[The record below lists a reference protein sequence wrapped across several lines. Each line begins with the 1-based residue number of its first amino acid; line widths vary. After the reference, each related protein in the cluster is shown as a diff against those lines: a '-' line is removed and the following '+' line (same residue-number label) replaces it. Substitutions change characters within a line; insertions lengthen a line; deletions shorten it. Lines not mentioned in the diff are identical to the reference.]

1 MNFLGGWLRIG
12 RVFTNATNIGSYSGD
27 SIISTKF
34 SDLRKAESQN
44 FLLDGNKFSDLK
56 SLIGFNE
63 YRVFCTKPYHN
74 RTNHAIFSNTNQN
87 SLPLFNYATDK
98 SFSRPSNLCN
108 ALVFM
113 PDDNSRIRSR
123 PCNSLFSY
131 TTDIYNRLYQ
141 FIYYVPHHFHIS
153 SWSKPRL
160 ECDDKHGVS
169 GYSLYG
175 TWFYYVR

>member
-12 RVFTNATNIGSYSGD
+12 RVVTNATNIGSYSGD

-74 RTNHAIFSNTNQN
+74 RTNHAKFSNLDPN
-87 SLPLFNYATDK
+87 SLPLFNYATGEG
-98 SFSRPSNLCN
+98 SRPSNLCN
-108 ALVFM
+108 SLVFM
-113 PDDNSRIRSR
+113 PDDNSRIRLTS
-123 PCNSLFSY
+123 CNSYKTFNS
-131 TTDIYNRLYQ
+131 DENNRLYR
-141 FIYYVPHHFHIS
+141 FIYYVSHHFHIS

-160 ECDDKHGVS
+160 ECDDGHGVP